1 MQHESKYTMVW
12 LLSFGILVNHIGC
25 GGEQTSP
32 SVDCSTQSGTEPTVQ
47 KEVAKGVGTELS
59 SIEAE
64 ILAPYLADIRKGVRE
79 WSTDAVGLCRKMDSK
94 GCDEN
99 MGKDAQLPE
108 GIYVLR
114 GEFQA
119 PKLAPEGGWQVSL
132 SVECQIT
139 RESKNGKSTTNK
151 SYSKEYTVSHVP
163 GTERGYRLSP
173 MYEIRSPSAS
183 GEEKCSWK
191 IEGEGLTQ
199 NTVWQGTYSV
209 PAK

>member
-1 MQHESKYTMVW
+1 MQNKSKYTVLW
-12 LLSFGILVNHIGC
+12 LLSFGLFVHPIGC
-25 GGEQTSP
+25 GGESEKGGTQAST
-32 SVDCSTQSGTEPTVQ
+32 SVDCSKKSGT
-47 KEVAKGVGTELS
+47 GNHVGTELS
-59 SIEAE
+59 AVEAE
-64 ILAPYLADIRKGVRE
+64 ILAPHLADIRQGVRE
-79 WSTDAVGLCRKMDSK
+79 WATDSVGLCRKTDSK

-108 GIYVLR
+108 GVYVLR

-119 PKLAPEGGWQVSL
+119 PKLEPQGGWQVSL

-139 RESKNGKSTTNK
+139 KESKNGKSTTNK

-163 GTERGYRLSP
+163 GTERGYKLSP
-173 MYEIRSPSAS
+173 MYEIKSPSAS
-183 GEEKCSWK
+183 GNEKCSWK